1 MVQLQFRSLL
11 QHYFNFKLI
20 YFIFTFTYLFFE
32 TGFPHVALAGLAN
45 IDQAVF
51 ELAGTCLVCL
61 WFLSSRIPAVYLFL
75 RQGLNTGKEDNL
87 ELLTLLP
94 VPLESWDNKQEPPHL
109 TCRMLGTEPS
119 TCFLLGKNS
128 TTWAVILPSPCPR
141 QQNGYGN

>member
-51 ELAGTCLVCL
+51 ELAGMQGPVLFSVC
-61 WFLSSRIPAVYLFL
+61 FLSSRILAVYSFL

-94 VPLESWDNKQEPPHL
+94 VPLES
-109 TCRMLGTEPS
+109 
-119 TCFLLGKNS
+119 
-128 TTWAVILPSPCPR
+128 
-141 QQNGYGN
+141 